1 VAAADADRNSFLPPG
16 GNVGDLHHIR
26 ARPGAA
32 CPTRTRC
39 AMFPHIRIPI
49 PDSNKENTMVLAEFS
64 MSPFDKGDSLS
75 QYVARSLDIIDKSGL
90 PYQLT
95 PMGTIVE
102 GEWDEVMALITA
114 CYQRMNQDCNRI
126 STSIKIDYRAGKSG
140 RLKSKIQ
147 AIESKLGRTLS
158 K

>member
-1 VAAADADRNSFLPPG
+1 
-16 GNVGDLHHIR
+16 LHHIAPVIEAFCSTR
-26 ARPGAA
+26 RPRYAKFRV
-32 CPTRTRC
+32 TFQLIFNLTEE
-39 AMFPHIRIPI
+39 MH
-49 PDSNKENTMVLAEFS
+49 MVLAEFS
-64 MSPFDKGDSLS
+64 MSPLDQGDSLS
-75 QYVARSLDIIDKSGL
+75 LYVARSLDIIDKSGL
-90 PYQLT
+90 AYQLT

-102 GEWDEVMALITA
+102 GEWDEVMALVTA
-114 CYQRMNQDCNRI
+114 CYNRMNQDCKRI